1 MTIHAMEE
9 TIRRRQA
16 AGCTV
21 CPRCGRSMKPRLH
34 ANALSRQLAVYMSAT
49 TAAWMKPCGTLPGIL
64 CRWKNGARHGCR
76 VESKRPRT

>member
-34 ANALSRQLAVYMSAT
+34 ANALSRQLAGVYVCDDCGMDEALRDFARYPMLLEEWSA
-49 TAAWMKPCGTLPGIL
+49 
-64 CRWKNGARHGCR
+64 ARLLTG
-76 VESKRPRT
+76 K